1 VSNCTGV
8 VYGVVRY
15 SDGSPIPGATVDIN
29 WIQESQGGPLRI
41 GGDDNLTIYT
51 PQVTTTKAGEYVIP
65 FFWASTQVPGA
76 IASALA
82 LRWDPRNPQNVASSA
97 NLHGQLGVGVD
108 LRKLFGVIAP
118 PLPANVPGAAGIF
131 LKFYLAASDDLKG
144 LGVLRRFGSTAFIS
158 AELQGCFSRVDFAL
172 S

>member
-51 PQVTTTKAGEYVIP
+51 PQVTTTKAGEYVVPVLWGPPKFQVRLRRHWRSVGAREIP
-65 FFWASTQVPGA
+65 KR
-76 IASALA
+76 L
-82 LRWDPRNPQNVASSA
+82 
-97 NLHGQLGVGVD
+97 
-108 LRKLFGVIAP
+108 
-118 PLPANVPGAAGIF
+118 PLPPT
-131 LKFYLAASDDLKG
+131 Y
-144 LGVLRRFGSTAFIS
+144 RGSW
-158 AELQGCFSRVDFAL
+158 ELVWI
-172 S
+172 